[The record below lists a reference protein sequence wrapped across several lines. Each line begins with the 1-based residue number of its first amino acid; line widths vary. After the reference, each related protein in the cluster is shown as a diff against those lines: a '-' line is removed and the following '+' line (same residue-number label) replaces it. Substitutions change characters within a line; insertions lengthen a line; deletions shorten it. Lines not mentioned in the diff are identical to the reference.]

1 MSKKKRTFAPK
12 KSTLKNQKVMA
23 KINSVAIG
31 KAKGSIGNVTYKVT
45 KGETIASQKVSK
57 GTQKIGT
64 YRQVARRILLSNIVT
79 AYQRLNAIGDGRGMH
94 HSFPLRP
101 TGNDFNG
108 FTAENLNKPSVAA
121 VCTPKGIGNI
131 LIPAPFVVSRGSLA
145 APTELQATFSDGA
158 YSLGSGTYADM
169 GDVSAKLISDF
180 GFRQGDTVTIF
191 SMSWGQS
198 AQQSAIIR
206 GYQFHVDSD
215 SSDPLPSFIS
225 TEGAITVAPAGN
237 SDAVIVRG
245 RKDDNG
251 YNVSDAEFSDA
262 CMSSAA
268 YIAYTGAT
276 AQLNAIDSWGF
287 KSEPYLQANP
297 Q

>member
-1 MSKKKRTFAPK
+1 
-12 KSTLKNQKVMA
+12 MA

-31 KAKGSIGNVTYKVT
+31 KAKGSIGNVTYKVA

-57 GTQKIGT
+57 GTQKVGT

-79 AYQRLNAIGDGRGMH
+79 AYQRMNAIGDGRGMH

-145 APTELQATFSDGA
+145 APTELQATYTDGTFNV
-158 YSLGSGTYADM
+158 GTGNYADM
-169 GDVSAKLISDF
+169 GDLSQKLISDF
-180 GFRQGDTVTIF
+180 GFRNGDTVTII

-198 AQQSAIIR
+198 AQQSAVIR
-206 GYQFHVDSD
+206 GYQFHINPDSNE
-215 SSDPLPSFIS
+215 PLPSFIDA
-225 TEGAITVAPAGN
+225 TGVITVAPAGN
-237 SDAVIVRG
+237 SDAVIIRG

-251 YNVSDAEFSDA
+251 WNVSDAEFSDA

-268 YIAYTGAT
+268 YVAYTGAA
-276 AQLNAIDSWGF
+276 AQVNAIDSWGF
-287 KSEPYLQANP
+287 KAEPFLQQNP

>member
-1 MSKKKRTFAPK
+1 
-12 KSTLKNQKVMA
+12 MA

-31 KAKGSIGNVTYKVT
+31 KAKGSIGNVTYKVA

-57 GTQKIGT
+57 GTQKVGT
-64 YRQVARRILLSNIVT
+64 YRQVARRIMLSNIVT
-79 AYQRLNAIGDGRGMH
+79 AYQRLNAVGDGRGMH

-121 VCTPKGIGNI
+121 VCSPKGIGNI

-145 APTELQATFSDGA
+145 APTELQATFTDGTFN
-158 YSLGSGTYADM
+158 LGTGTYANM
-169 GDVSAKLISDF
+169 GAVSARLISNY
-180 GFRQGDTVTIF
+180 GFREGDTVTIF

-206 GYQFHVDSD
+206 GYQLYVNAESEEA
-215 SSDPLPSFIS
+215 LPSFIS
-225 TEGAITVAPAGN
+225 NQGIITVAPAGN

-245 RKDDNG
+245 RKDG
-251 YNVSDAEFSDA
+251 SGWNVSDAEFSDA
-262 CMSSAA
+262 SMSSAA
-268 YIAYTGAT
+268 YIAYTGAA

-287 KSEPYLQANP
+287 KTDPYLQQANP